1 MGNKKTLIFIPEFP
15 VLTETF
21 IEREVSKISE
31 RGNMDVVVF
40 SILRG
45 KGSISPELKDKVIY
59 SRPNVVDILRS
70 TFFVISKFRKI
81 KDAFSNFI
89 SIENTGASPDVEI
102 AQIGFG
108 KKLYVFFKSVL
119 YAHKFS
125 KLNPDII
132 LAHFLSEPSTIAM
145 IIANILE
152 VPYIISAHAKDITVS
167 SEYVEEKVKTA
178 RYITIC
184 NKNAYQSVLSW
195 ANKLGKSNV
204 VLAYHGIDIYKI
216 SQVPEST
223 DLDVKQ
229 PYILSVGRL
238 VEKKGLIY
246 LLEAIKILQDK
257 GILIN
262 CAIIGFGPLYEVLV
276 EKIKE
281 LDLSETVKIIGG
293 NKGLSNEETLS
304 YYKSADFLVFPSIQ
318 TEEGDV
324 DGIANVL
331 FEAGAFKLPVIATDA
346 GSTNELI
353 IDNVTGLVCSQR
365 DSACLANKIEELLG
379 NKEKA
384 KILGEN
390 LYNKVKEDFSLDK
403 NIEKLEQMLL

>member
-1 MGNKKTLIFIPEFP
+1 MGNKKALIFIPEFP

-21 IEREVSKISE
+21 IEREVSKLSE
-31 RGNMDVVVF
+31 RGNIDVVVF
-40 SILRG
+40 SILKG
-45 KGSISPELKDKVIY
+45 KGSISSELEDKIIY
-59 SRPNVVDILRS
+59 SRPGVIDILES
-70 TFFVISKFRKI
+70 TFFVIPKFGKI
-81 KDAFSNFI
+81 KDTFTKFMSLK
-89 SIENTGASPDVEI
+89 NTGASPDVNVG
-102 AQIGFG
+102 QNSFG
-108 KKLYVFFKSVL
+108 KKFYVFLKSVL

-145 IIANILE
+145 IVADILE
-152 VPYIISAHAKDITVS
+152 VPYIISAHAKDITVT

-178 RYITIC
+178 KYITIC
-184 NKNAYQSVLSW
+184 NKNAYLSVLSW
-195 ANKLGKSNV
+195 ANKLGKDNV
-204 VLAYHGIDIYKI
+204 VLAYHGVDIYKI
-216 SQVPEST
+216 SQVPENT
-223 DLDVKQ
+223 NLYVKQ
-229 PYILSVGRL
+229 PYVLSVGRL

-246 LLEAIKILQDK
+246 LLDAIKILQNR
-257 GILIN
+257 GIPIN
-262 CAIIGFGPLYEVLV
+262 SAIIGSGPLYEVLV

-281 LDLSETVKIIGG
+281 LGLSEKVKIIGE
-293 NKGLSNEETLS
+293 NKGLPNEETLS

-353 IDNVTGLVCSQR
+353 IDNVTGLVCKQK
-365 DSACLANKIEELLG
+365 DPTCLANKIEELLN

>member
-1 MGNKKTLIFIPEFP
+1 MGNKKALIFIPEFP

-21 IEREVSKISE
+21 IEREVSKLSE
-31 RGNMDVVVF
+31 RGNVDVVVF
-40 SILRG
+40 SILKG
-45 KGSISPELKDKVIY
+45 KGSVSSELNGKIVY
-59 SRPNVVDILRS
+59 SRPAVLDILES
-70 TFFVISKFRKI
+70 AFFVISKFRKI
-81 KDAFSNFI
+81 KSAFSNFI
-89 SIENTGASPDVEI
+89 SIENTGASPDVI
-102 AQIGFG
+102 ANQASFG
-108 KKLYVFFKSVL
+108 KKLYVFLKSVL
-119 YAHKFS
+119 YAYKFS
-125 KLNPDII
+125 KLNPNII

-152 VPYIISAHAKDITVS
+152 VPYIISAHAKDITVN

-178 RYITIC
+178 KYITIC
-184 NKNAYQSVLSW
+184 NKNAYQNVLSW
-195 ANKLGKSNV
+195 ANKLGKNNV
-204 VLAYHGIDIYKI
+204 VLAYHGVDTYKI
-216 SQVPEST
+216 SQIPEKAN
-223 DLDVKQ
+223 LDVKR
-229 PYILSVGRL
+229 PYMLSVGRL
-238 VEKKGLIY
+238 VEKKGLVY
-246 LLEAIKILQDK
+246 LIEAIKILKNK

-262 CAIIGFGPLYEVLV
+262 SAIIGSGPLYEVLV

-281 LDLSETVKIIGG
+281 LGLVETVKIIGE

-318 TEEGDV
+318 TKEGDV

-353 IDNVTGLVCSQR
+353 IDNLTGLVCRQK
-365 DSACLANKIEELLG
+365 DPTCLADKIEELVN

>member
-1 MGNKKTLIFIPEFP
+1 MGNKKALIFIPEFP

-21 IEREVSKISE
+21 IEREVSKLSE
-31 RGNMDVVVF
+31 RGNVDVVVF
-40 SILRG
+40 SILKG
-45 KGSISPELKDKVIY
+45 KGSISPELDGKVIY
-59 SRPNVVDILRS
+59 SRPDVFDILES
-70 TFFVISKFRKI
+70 AFFVISKFRKT
-81 KDAFSNFI
+81 KSAFSNFI
-89 SIENTGASPDVEI
+89 SIKNTGASPDV
-102 AQIGFG
+102 AVNQASFG
-108 KKLYVFFKSVL
+108 KKLYVFLKSVL
-119 YAHKFS
+119 YACKFS

-145 IIANILE
+145 IISDILE
-152 VPYIISAHAKDITVS
+152 VPYIISAHAKDITVT

-178 RYITIC
+178 KYITIC
-184 NKNAYQSVLSW
+184 NKNAYQNVLSW
-195 ANKLGKSNV
+195 ANKLGKNNV
-204 VLAYHGIDIYKI
+204 VLAYHGVDIHKI

-223 DLDVKQ
+223 NLDVKR
-229 PYILSVGRL
+229 PYMLSVGRL
-238 VEKKGLIY
+238 VEKKGLVY
-246 LLEAIKILQDK
+246 LLEAVKILQNK

-262 CAIIGFGPLYEVLV
+262 SVIIGSGPLYEVLV

-281 LDLSETVKIIGG
+281 LGLGDTVGIVGK

-318 TEEGDV
+318 TEDGDV

-353 IDNVTGLVCSQR
+353 IDNVTGLVCRQK
-365 DSACLANKIEELLG
+365 DPTCLASKIEEVIN
-379 NKEKA
+379 NKEKV